1 MADPL
6 QITEITGIG
15 LVAVMARKGVGAEA
29 IGKYLGLAAPVKPR
43 WAGDLEL
50 ALIGTGP
57 GAWLARREAPTPDWP
72 ETLARRLTG
81 LASTTDVSSSYR
93 VFRVEGRD
101 ATKLLRRGAFLDFS
115 PRAFGPGRAAVTVIA
130 HIGVI
135 ICQIDAAPSYEL
147 AVFRSLGDSFH
158 HWLTTTAATL

>member
-29 IGKYLGLAAPVKPR
+29 IGKCLGLAAPVKPR

-72 ETLARRLTG
+72 DTLAARLSG

-93 VFRVEGRD
+93 VFRVAGRD
-101 ATKLLRRGAFLDFS
+101 ATRLLRRGAFLDFG
-115 PRAFGPGRAAVTVIA
+115 PRAFGPGRAAVTVMA

-135 ICQIDAAPSYEL
+135 ICQADTAPSYEL

>member
-6 QITEITGIG
+6 QITEITGLG

-29 IGKYLGLAAPVKPR
+29 IGQCLGLAAPVQPR
-43 WAGDLEL
+43 WAGDAGL
-50 ALIGTGP
+50 AMIGTGP
-57 GAWLARREAPTPDWP
+57 GAWLARGEAPTPDWP
-72 ETLARRLTG
+72 ETLASRLSG

-93 VFRVEGRD
+93 VFRVAGRD
-101 ATKLLRRGAFLDFS
+101 ATQLLRRGAFLDFS
-115 PRAFGPGRAAVTVIA
+115 PQAFGPGRAAVSVIA